1 MRDQFEAGDS
11 MQFTWVSSV
20 APDAAPYFAVFGS
33 GTALISSQTAQTSA
47 TTMYYAVFTMPASAD
62 GVYLSEWGANKTVAG
77 TPYPF
82 RKRSLF
88 NVVRTRREITA

>member
-20 APDAAPYFAVFGS
+20 GPDAAPYFAIFGS
-33 GTALISSQTAQTSA
+33 GDTLLNSQTAQTSGA
-47 TTMYYAVFTMPASAD
+47 TMFYAVFTMPASAD
-62 GVYLSEWGANKTVAG
+62 GVYLSEWGATKTVAG
-77 TPYPF
+77 SPYPF
-82 RKRSLF
+82 RKRSVF